1 MAMSR
6 KKGVI
11 VIVAACLIVNVALLL
26 SVYLVRRVAEL
37 HPTWPQSQSQS
48 QSRYMPIILLSQEC
62 TEMSLTHGQVSG
74 SSVTDVRL
82 TKPREGKTTWWDC
95 TLVFSDG
102 SKFRRVG
109 DARP

>member
-1 MAMSR
+1 MVMTVSR
-6 KKGVI
+6 RRGVI
-11 VIVAACLIVNVALLL
+11 VVVAVCLIVNVALLL

-37 HPTWPQSQSQS
+37 PSSQSQS

-102 SKFRRVG
+102 SKFRRIG